1 MTSLSARRQAAHY
14 RLEGN
19 RRIAPLRRS
28 LIGREPGRLS
38 VRRSTGPH
46 RSWYQK
52 SIFKIAE
59 SGSEALRK
67 GRLGFRS
74 GILNSRDLSVCFAGI
89 RVLIGIEIERARR
102 QFGGFAQNLR
112 P

>member
-46 RSWYQK
+46 RSLYQK
-52 SIFKIAE
+52 SIFTIAE
-59 SGSEALRK
+59 SGIEALHK
-67 GRLGFRS
+67 ARLAFAAVLDS
-74 GILNSRDLSVCFAGI
+74 GDLSVF
-89 RVLIGIEIERARR
+89 
-102 QFGGFAQNLR
+102 LR
-112 P
+112 DTCAYRD